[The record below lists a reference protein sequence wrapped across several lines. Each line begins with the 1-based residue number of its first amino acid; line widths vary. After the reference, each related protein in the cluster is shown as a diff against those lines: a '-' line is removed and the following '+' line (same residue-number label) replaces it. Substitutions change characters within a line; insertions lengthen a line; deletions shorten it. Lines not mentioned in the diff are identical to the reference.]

1 MWLCC
6 IGREMRDD
14 IDDYTHT
21 HHPYVCDREQ
31 IYGEYERR
39 IERE

>member
-14 IDDYTHT
+14 MDDAHTPIIHMCVIENKYTESMN
-21 HHPYVCDREQ
+21 VE
-31 IYGEYERR
+31 
-39 IERE
+39 